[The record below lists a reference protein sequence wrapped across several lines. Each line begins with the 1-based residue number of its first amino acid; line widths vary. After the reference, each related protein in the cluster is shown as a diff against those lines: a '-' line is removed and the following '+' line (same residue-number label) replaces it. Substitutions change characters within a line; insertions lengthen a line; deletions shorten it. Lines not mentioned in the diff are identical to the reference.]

1 MAAPEQNTWL
11 FIAASRVKKILRYF
25 ATHQRAQMFFV
36 KLAGQQPSNVT
47 FSYEKK
53 ANISFEKSP
62 LLGPLIIEA
71 SS

>member
-1 MAAPEQNTWL
+1 
-11 FIAASRVKKILRYF
+11 
-25 ATHQRAQMFFV
+25 MFFV

-53 ANISFEKSP
+53 ANVSFEKSP